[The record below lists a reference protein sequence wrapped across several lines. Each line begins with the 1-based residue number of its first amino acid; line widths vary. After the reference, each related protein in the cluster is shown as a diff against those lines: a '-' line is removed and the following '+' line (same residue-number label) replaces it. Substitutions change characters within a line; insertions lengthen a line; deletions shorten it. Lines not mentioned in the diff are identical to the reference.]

1 MSVLFLLNLTQDLV
15 AEFLDGGRQFLLG
28 RLSRVILHPH
38 GLVVK
43 GYLQVLDSLLKR
55 DVLLN
60 FLDTVLTVKV
70 DREDDFLQRSLLFLG
85 VRSYSIRQRPFS

>member
-1 MSVLFLLNLTQDLV
+1 MSLLFLLNLTQDLV
-15 AEFLDGGRQFLLG
+15 AEFLDGRRKFFLC
-28 RLSRVILHPH
+28 RLFRVILHPH

-43 GYLQVLDSLLKR
+43 GYLQVLDPLLKR

-70 DREDDFLQRSLLFLG
+70 YRS
-85 VRSYSIRQRPFS
+85 